1 MAQAAKLKYKSGTN
15 QMTELSP
22 QTEADLVT
30 VSPAISGISGSNVQ
44 TVLQNM
50 AAKINSGGTANALIY
65 EHAFTTIDDDGMAFN
80 VDFPSNFVEAI
91 VGMYNNASKYPTK
104 ITIKIGSSTISYQLS
119 ANTTAQFP
127 DWAALLR
134 ITNLQSGYYAV
145 EFLASDNRGYGY
157 ATYTPKFT
165 ILSAP
170 INTDL
175 TISFT
180 SSTAGSSLAIDIDA
194 TIISRG

>member
-1 MAQAAKLKYKSGTN
+1 MAQAAKLKYKSGAN

-30 VSPAISGISGSNVQ
+30 ISPAISGISGSNVQ

-65 EHAFTTIDDDGMAFN
+65 EHAFTTIDDDGMSFN

-104 ITIKIGSSTISYQLS
+104 ITIQIGSSTISYSLS
-119 ANTTAQFP
+119 ADTAAQVP
-127 DWAALLR
+127 AWAALLR
-134 ITNLQSGYYAV
+134 VTNLQYHYVV
-145 EFLASDNRGYGY
+145 EFLTSDSRGFGEDS
-157 ATYTPKFT
+157 YTPKFAV
-165 ILSAP
+165 LSAP
-170 INTDL
+170 ITTDL

-180 SSTAGSSLAIDIDA
+180 SSTAGSSLSINIDA

>member
-15 QMTELSP
+15 SLTELSP

-65 EHAFTTIDDDGMAFN
+65 EHAFTTIDDDGMVFN
-80 VDFPSNFVEAI
+80 VDFPSAFVEAI

-104 ITIKIGSSTISYQLS
+104 ITIQIGSSTISYSLS
-119 ANTTAQFP
+119 ADTATQVP

-134 ITNLQSGYYAV
+134 VTKLEYYYVV
-145 EFLASDNRGYGY
+145 EFLASDNRGFGEDS
-157 ATYTPKFT
+157 YTPKFT
-165 ILSAP
+165 ILSAS

-180 SSTAGSSLAIDIDA
+180 SSTAGSSLAINIDA

>member
-50 AAKINSGGTANALIY
+50 AAKINSGSTANALIY
-65 EHAFTTIDDDGMAFN
+65 EHEFTTIDDDGMVFN
-80 VDFPSNFVEAI
+80 VDFPSDFVEAI

-104 ITIKIGSSTISYQLS
+104 ITIQIGRSTISYSLS
-119 ANTTAQFP
+119 ADTSAQVP

-134 ITNLQSGYYAV
+134 ITNLQYYYVV
-145 EFLASDNRGYGY
+145 EFLASDSRGFGDNS
-157 ATYTPKFT
+157 YTPTFT
-165 ILSAP
+165 VLSAP
-170 INTDL
+170 ANTDL

-180 SSTAGSSLAIDIDA
+180 SSTAGSSLSVDIDA
-194 TIISRG
+194 TFISRG

>member
-15 QMTELSP
+15 HMTELSP

-50 AAKINSGGTANALIY
+50 AAKITSGGTANALIY
-65 EHAFTTIDDDGMAFN
+65 EHAFTTIDDDGMDFN
-80 VDFPSNFVEAI
+80 VDFPSDFVEAI

-104 ITIKIGSSTISYQLS
+104 ITIQLGSSTISYPLS
-119 ANTTAQFP
+119 ADTAAQVP
-127 DWAALLR
+127 DWAAFLR
-134 ITNLQSGYYAV
+134 VTNLQYHYVV
-145 EFLASDNRGYGY
+145 EFLASDSRGFGGY
-157 ATYTPKFT
+157 SYTPNFT

-170 INTDL
+170 ITTDL

-180 SSTAGSSLAIDIDA
+180 SSTAGSSLAINIDA

>member
-15 QMTELSP
+15 QITELSP

-91 VGMYNNASKYPTK
+91 VGMYNNASKYPTSIK
-104 ITIKIGSSTISYQLS
+104 IKIGSSTISYRLS
-119 ANTTAQFP
+119 ADTTAQFP
-127 DWAALLR
+127 EWAALLR
-134 ITNLQSGYYAV
+134 VTNLQYHYVV
-145 EFLASDNRGYGY
+145 EFLASDNGGFGDD
-157 ATYTPKFT
+157 TYTPTFT
-165 ILSAP
+165 VLSAP

-180 SSTAGSSLAIDIDA
+180 SSTAGSSLAINIDA

>member
-65 EHAFTTIDDDGMAFN
+65 EHAFTTIDDDGMVFN
-80 VDFPSNFVEAI
+80 VDFPSDFVEAI

-104 ITIKIGSSTISYQLS
+104 ITIQIGSSTISYPLS
-119 ANTTAQFP
+119 ADTAGEAP

-134 ITNLQSGYYAV
+134 ITNMHYYYVV
-145 EFLASDNRGYGY
+145 EFLASDNRGFGDDS
-157 ATYTPKFT
+157 YTPKFAV
-165 ILSAP
+165 LNAP

-180 SSTAGSSLAIDIDA
+180 SSTAGSSLDIEIDA

>member
-1 MAQAAKLKYKSGTN
+1 MAQAAKLKYKSGAN

-65 EHAFTTIDDDGMAFN
+65 EHAFTTIDDDGMSFN

-104 ITIKIGSSTISYQLS
+104 ITIQLGSSTISYSLS
-119 ANTTAQFP
+119 ADTAAQVP
-127 DWAALLR
+127 AWAALLR
-134 ITNLQSGYYAV
+134 VTNLQYHYAV
-145 EFLASDNRGYGY
+145 EFLASDSRGFDGY
-157 ATYTPKFT
+157 SYTPKFT
-165 ILSAP
+165 VLSAP

-180 SSTAGSSLAIDIDA
+180 SSTAGSSLAINIDA

>member
-15 QMTELSP
+15 QLTELSP
-22 QTEADLVT
+22 QTEADLVS

-65 EHAFTTIDDDGMAFN
+65 EHAVTTIDDDGMAFN
-80 VDFPSNFVEAI
+80 VDFPSDFVEAI

-104 ITIKIGSSTISYQLS
+104 ITIQIGSSTISYQLS
-119 ANTTAQFP
+119 ADTSAQVP

-134 ITNLQSGYYAV
+134 VTNLQYHYVV
-145 EFLASDNRGYGY
+145 EFLTSDNRGFGDD
-157 ATYTPKFT
+157 TYTPKFT
-165 ILSAP
+165 VLSAP
-170 INTDL
+170 ITTDL

-180 SSTAGSSLAIDIDA
+180 SSTAGSSLAINIDA

>member
-1 MAQAAKLKYKSGTN
+1 MAQAAKLKYKSGAN

-65 EHAFTTIDDDGMAFN
+65 EHAFTTIDDDGISFN

-91 VGMYNNASKYPTK
+91 VGMYNNASKYPTS
-104 ITIKIGSSTISYQLS
+104 IRIKVGSSTISYQLS
-119 ANTTAQFP
+119 ADTTSLTP

-134 ITNLQSGYYAV
+134 VTNLRYHYVV
-145 EFLASDNRGYGY
+145 EFLTSDNRGFGSVS
-157 ATYTPKFT
+157 YTPKFAV
-165 ILSAP
+165 LSAP

-180 SSTAGSSLAIDIDA
+180 SSTEGSSLSINIDA

>member
-15 QMTELSP
+15 QITELSP

-65 EHAFTTIDDDGMAFN
+65 EHAFTTIDDDGMVFN
-80 VDFPSNFVEAI
+80 VDFPSDFVEAI

-104 ITIKIGSSTISYQLS
+104 ITIQIGSSTISYSLS
-119 ANTTAQFP
+119 ADTAAQVP

-134 ITNLQSGYYAV
+134 ITNLQYHYVV
-145 EFLASDNRGYGY
+145 EFLTSDSRGFGDDS
-157 ATYTPKFT
+157 YTPKFT
-165 ILSAP
+165 VLSAP
-170 INTDL
+170 VNTDL

-180 SSTAGSSLAIDIDA
+180 SSTAGSSLSVNIDA

>member
-15 QMTELSP
+15 QLTELSP

-65 EHAFTTIDDDGMAFN
+65 EHAFTTIDDDGMVFN
-80 VDFPSNFVEAI
+80 VDFPSDFVEAI

-104 ITIKIGSSTISYQLS
+104 ITIQIGSSTISYSLS
-119 ANTTAQFP
+119 ADTAAQAP

-134 ITNLQSGYYAV
+134 VTKLEYYYVV
-145 EFLASDNRGYGY
+145 EFLASDNRGFGEDS
-157 ATYTPKFT
+157 YTPKFT
-165 ILSAP
+165 ILSAS

-180 SSTAGSSLAIDIDA
+180 SSTAGSSLSINIDA

>member
-1 MAQAAKLKYKSGTN
+1 MAQAAKLKYKSGAN

-65 EHAFTTIDDDGMAFN
+65 AHAFTTIDDDGMVFN
-80 VDFPSNFVEAI
+80 FDFPSDFVEAI
-91 VGMYNNASKYPTK
+91 VGMYNRASKYPTK
-104 ITIKIGSSTISYQLS
+104 ITIQIGSSTISYSLS
-119 ANTTAQFP
+119 ADTATQVP

-134 ITNLQSGYYAV
+134 VTNLQYHYVV
-145 EFLASDNRGYGY
+145 EFLASDRRGFGGY
-157 ATYTPKFT
+157 SYTPKFT

-170 INTDL
+170 ITTDL

-180 SSTAGSSLAIDIDA
+180 SSTAGSSLSINIDA

>member
-1 MAQAAKLKYKSGTN
+1 MAQAAKLKYKSGAN

-65 EHAFTTIDDDGMAFN
+65 EHAFTTIDDDGMNFN
-80 VDFPSNFVEAI
+80 VDFPSDFVEAI

-104 ITIKIGSSTISYQLS
+104 ITIQIGSSTISYSLS
-119 ANTTAQFP
+119 ADTAAQFP
-127 DWAALLR
+127 EWAALLR
-134 ITNLQSGYYAV
+134 VTNLEYYYVV
-145 EFLASDNRGYGY
+145 EFLASDNRGFGEDS
-157 ATYTPKFT
+157 YTPKFAV
-165 ILSAP
+165 LSAP
-170 INTDL
+170 ITTDL

-180 SSTAGSSLAIDIDA
+180 SSTAGSSLAINIDA